1 MSAADWLL
9 LLSVLALV
17 FLAGRAAFRRRGSC
31 GCGGSCPGCGCQS
44 CAETACRERRKG

>member
-9 LLSVLALV
+9 ILSVLGLML
-17 FLAGRAAFRRRGSC
+17 LAGRAAFRRRGSC
-31 GCGGSCPGCGCQS
+31 GCGCQS